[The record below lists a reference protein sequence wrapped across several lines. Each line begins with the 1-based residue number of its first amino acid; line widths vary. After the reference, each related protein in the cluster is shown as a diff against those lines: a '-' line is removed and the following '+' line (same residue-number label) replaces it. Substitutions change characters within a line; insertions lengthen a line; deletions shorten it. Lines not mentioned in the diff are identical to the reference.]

1 MSAMSRFMGGI
12 IMLWIGF
19 AIILITIYC
28 LMKQYETRLVLFV
41 SGVIMAIISGNLM
54 VAFDAFSKSMKNA
67 NLIEPIIAAM
77 GFAMV
82 LQITKC
88 DQHLIYLLAK
98 SLKNLGPALVPGA
111 VLATALVNTSIT
123 SAGGCSAAVGAILIP
138 VLIGSGVHPAMAAA
152 AVFAGTYGS
161 PMLNPGFGQIAIV
174 ADVAHST
181 PIDVI
186 SNHYHVVLILGLITA
201 ASLTVVAFIKGEH
214 KGYHCEALDNVE
226 DFKINYIMALVPMLP
241 LIILVLGSTG
251 VVPLF
256 KKFAISHAMLIG
268 CFAAFLATRK
278 NPAEIS
284 KAFFKGAGDGFA
296 TVFGIITMALVFVSG
311 VKSLGIIDWMIQEMI
326 NTPAIAKVSATV
338 GPFLLGVISGSGEA
352 ASIAFNQSVTIHAD
366 TLGLNALNLGS
377 LAAISGA
384 LGRTMSPIAGCAI
397 ICAGFAKVNPLELVK
412 RTALGMIIAVFTTMV
427 LLMYI

>member
-1 MSAMSRFMGGI
+1 
-12 IMLWIGF
+12 MLWIGF

-41 SGVIMAIISGNLM
+41 SGVVMAIISGNIM

-201 ASLTVVAFIKGEH
+201 ISLTIVAFVKGEH
-214 KGYHCEALDNVE
+214 KGYHSEALDNVQ
-226 DFKINYIMALVPMLP
+226 DFKVNYIMAIVPMLP

-251 VVPLF
+251 IVPLF

-326 NTPAIAKVSATV
+326 NTPSIAKISATV

>member
-1 MSAMSRFMGGI
+1 
-12 IMLWIGF
+12 MLWIGF

-201 ASLTVVAFIKGEH
+201 ASLTIVAFIKGEH
-214 KGYHCEALDNVE
+214 KGYHSEALDNVE

-251 VVPLF
+251 IVPLF

>member
-1 MSAMSRFMGGI
+1 
-12 IMLWIGF
+12 MLWIGF

-326 NTPAIAKVSATV
+326 NTPAIAKISATV

>member
-1 MSAMSRFMGGI
+1 
-12 IMLWIGF
+12 MLWIGLI
-19 AIILITIYC
+19 IILITVYC
-28 LMKQYETRLVLFV
+28 LMKQYETRLVLFI
-41 SGVIMAIISGNLM
+41 SGVVMAIISGNIM
-54 VAFDAFSKSMKNA
+54 VAFDAFSKYMKNA

-98 SLKNLGPALVPGA
+98 SLKNLGPLLVPGA

-138 VLIGSGVHPAMAAA
+138 VLIGAGVHPAMAAA

-201 ASLTVVAFIKGEH
+201 ISLTIVAFVKGEH
-214 KGYHCEALDNVE
+214 KGYHSDTLDHLK
-226 DFKINYIMALVPMLP
+226 DFKINYIMAIVPMLP
-241 LIILVLGSTG
+241 LIILILGSTG
-251 VVPLF
+251 TVPLF

-268 CFAAFLATRK
+268 CAAAFLATRK
-278 NPAEIS
+278 SPAEIS

-311 VKSLGIIDWMIQEMI
+311 VQSLGIINWMIQEMI
-326 NTPAIAKVSATV
+326 NTPSIAKISATV

-412 RTALGMIIAVFTTMV
+412 RTALGAIICVIITML

>member
-1 MSAMSRFMGGI
+1 
-12 IMLWIGF
+12 MLWIGLI
-19 AIILITIYC
+19 IILITVYC
-28 LMKQYETRLVLFV
+28 LIKQYETRLVLFI
-41 SGVIMAIISGNLM
+41 SGVVMAIISGNIM

-98 SLKNLGPALVPGA
+98 SLKNLGPLLVPGA

-138 VLIGSGVHPAMAAA
+138 VLIGAGVHPAMAAA

-201 ASLTVVAFIKGEH
+201 ISLTIVAFVKGEH
-214 KGYHCEALDNVE
+214 KGYHSDTLDHLK
-226 DFKINYIMALVPMLP
+226 DFKINYIMAIVPMLP
-241 LIILVLGSTG
+241 LIILILGSTG
-251 VVPLF
+251 TVPLF

-268 CFAAFLATRK
+268 CAAAFLATRK
-278 NPAEIS
+278 SPAEIS

-311 VKSLGIIDWMIQEMI
+311 VQSLGIINWMIQEMI
-326 NTPAIAKVSATV
+326 NTPSIAKISATV
-338 GPFLLGVISGSGEA
+338 GPFLLGVTSGSGEA

-412 RTALGMIIAVFTTMV
+412 RTALGAIICVIITML

>member
-1 MSAMSRFMGGI
+1 
-12 IMLWIGF
+12 MLWIGLI
-19 AIILITIYC
+19 IILITVYC
-28 LMKQYETRLVLFV
+28 LMKQYETRLVLFI
-41 SGVIMAIISGNLM
+41 SGVVMAIISGNIM

-98 SLKNLGPALVPGA
+98 SLKNLGPLLVPGA

-138 VLIGSGVHPAMAAA
+138 VLIGAGVHPAMAAA

-201 ASLTVVAFIKGEH
+201 ISLTIVAFVKGEH
-214 KGYHCEALDNVE
+214 KGYHSDTLDHLK
-226 DFKINYIMALVPMLP
+226 DFKINYIMAIVPMLP
-241 LIILVLGSTG
+241 LIILILGSTG
-251 VVPLF
+251 TVPLF
-256 KKFAISHAMLIG
+256 KKFAISHAMLIR
-268 CFAAFLATRK
+268 CAAAFLATRK
-278 NPAEIS
+278 SPAEIS
-284 KAFFKGAGDGFA
+284 KAFFKGAGDGLA
-296 TVFGIITMALVFVSG
+296 TVFGITPMALVFVSG
-311 VKSLGIIDWMIQEMI
+311 VQSLGIINWMIQEMI
-326 NTPAIAKVSATV
+326 NTPSIAKISATV

-412 RTALGMIIAVFTTMV
+412 RTALGAIICVIITML
-427 LLMYI
+427 LLMYF

>member
-1 MSAMSRFMGGI
+1 
-12 IMLWIGF
+12 MLWIGF

-214 KGYHCEALDNVE
+214 KGYHSEALDNVE

-278 NPAEIS
+278 NPTEIS

-311 VKSLGIIDWMIQEMI
+311 VKSLGIIDWMIQVMI

>member
-1 MSAMSRFMGGI
+1 
-12 IMLWIGF
+12 MLWIGF

-201 ASLTVVAFIKGEH
+201 ASLTIVAFIKGEH
-214 KGYHCEALDNVE
+214 KGYHSEALDNVE

-412 RTALGMIIAVFTTMV
+412 RTALGVIIAVFTTMV

>member
-1 MSAMSRFMGGI
+1 
-12 IMLWIGF
+12 MLWIGF
-19 AIILITIYC
+19 TIILITIYC

-201 ASLTVVAFIKGEH
+201 ASLTIVAFIKGEH
-214 KGYHCEALDNVE
+214 KGYHSEALDNVE

-278 NPAEIS
+278 NPVEIS

>member
-1 MSAMSRFMGGI
+1 
-12 IMLWIGF
+12 MLWIGF

-41 SGVIMAIISGNLM
+41 SGVVMAIISGNIM

-201 ASLTVVAFIKGEH
+201 ISLTIVAFVKGEH
-214 KGYHCEALDNVE
+214 KGYHSEALDNVQN
-226 DFKINYIMALVPMLP
+226 FKVNYIMAIVPMLP

-251 VVPLF
+251 IVPLF

-326 NTPAIAKVSATV
+326 NTPSIAKISATV

>member
-1 MSAMSRFMGGI
+1 
-12 IMLWIGF
+12 MLWIGF
-19 AIILITIYC
+19 VIILITIYC
-28 LMKQYETRLVLFV
+28 LMKQYETRLVLFI
-41 SGVIMAIISGNLM
+41 SGVVMAVISGNIM

-88 DQHLIYLLAK
+88 DQHLIYLLART
-98 SLKNLGPALVPGA
+98 LKNLGPALVPGA

-138 VLIGSGVHPAMAAA
+138 VLIGAGVHPAMAGA

-181 PIDVI
+181 PIEVI
-186 SNHYHVVLILGLITA
+186 SNHYHVVLILAVITA
-201 ASLTVVAFIKGEH
+201 VSLTVVAFVKGEH
-214 KGYHCEALDNVE
+214 KGYHSETLDHLN
-226 DFKINYIMALVPMLP
+226 DFKINYVMAIVPMLP
-241 LIILVLGSTG
+241 LIILILGSTG
-251 VVPLF
+251 TVPLF

-268 CFAAFLATRK
+268 CAAAFLATRK

-311 VKSLGIIDWMIQEMI
+311 VQALGIIDWMIQQMI
-326 NTPAIAKVSATV
+326 ANPAIAKISATV

-412 RTALGMIIAVFTTMV
+412 RTALGAIICVIVTMV
-427 LLMYI
+427 LLMYV

>member
-1 MSAMSRFMGGI
+1 
-12 IMLWIGF
+12 MLWIGLI
-19 AIILITIYC
+19 IILITVYC
-28 LMKQYETRLVLFV
+28 LIKQYETRLVLFI
-41 SGVIMAIISGNLM
+41 SGVVMAIISGNIM

-98 SLKNLGPALVPGA
+98 SLKNLGPLLVPGA

-138 VLIGSGVHPAMAAA
+138 VLIGAGVHPAMAAA

-201 ASLTVVAFIKGEH
+201 ISLTIVAFVKGEH
-214 KGYHCEALDNVE
+214 KGYHSDTLDHLK
-226 DFKINYIMALVPMLP
+226 DFKINYIMAIVPMLP
-241 LIILVLGSTG
+241 LIILILGSTG
-251 VVPLF
+251 TVPLF
-256 KKFAISHAMLIG
+256 KKFAISHAMLLG
-268 CFAAFLATRK
+268 CAAAFLATRK
-278 NPAEIS
+278 SPAEIS

-311 VKSLGIIDWMIQEMI
+311 VQSLGIINWMIQEMI
-326 NTPAIAKVSATV
+326 NTPSIAKISATV

-412 RTALGMIIAVFTTMV
+412 RTALGAIICVIITML

>member
-1 MSAMSRFMGGI
+1 
-12 IMLWIGF
+12 MLWIGLI
-19 AIILITIYC
+19 IILITIYC

-41 SGVIMAIISGNLM
+41 SGVIMALISGNLM

-186 SNHYHVVLILGLITA
+186 SNHYHVVLILGLLTA
-201 ASLTVVAFIKGEH
+201 ISLTIVAFIKGEH
-214 KGYHCEALDNVE
+214 KGYHSEALDNVN

-241 LIILVLGSTG
+241 LIILILGSTG

-311 VKSLGIIDWMIQEMI
+311 VQALGIIDWMIQEMI

-397 ICAGFAKVNPLELVK
+397 ICAGFAHVNPLELVK
-412 RTALGMIIAVFTTMV
+412 RTALGAIICVIITMI
-427 LLMYI
+427 LLMYL

>member
-1 MSAMSRFMGGI
+1 
-12 IMLWIGF
+12 MLWIGLV
-19 AIILITIYC
+19 IILITIYC
-28 LMKQYETRLVLFV
+28 LMKQYETRLVLFI
-41 SGVIMAIISGNLM
+41 SGVVMAIISGNIM
-54 VAFDAFSKSMKNA
+54 VAFDAFSTSMKNA

-138 VLIGSGVHPAMAAA
+138 VLIGAGVHPAMAAA

-181 PIDVI
+181 PIEVI

-201 ASLTVVAFIKGEH
+201 ISLTIVAFVKGEH
-214 KGYHCEALDNVE
+214 KGYHSEALDNLD
-226 DFKINYIMALVPMLP
+226 DFKINYVMAIVPMLP
-241 LIILVLGSTG
+241 LVILVLGSTG

-326 NTPAIAKVSATV
+326 NTPAIAKISATV

-352 ASIAFNQSVTIHAD
+352 ASIAFNQSVTIHAE

-397 ICAGFAKVNPLELVK
+397 ICAGFAHVNPLELVK
-412 RTALGMIIAVFTTMV
+412 RTALGAIICVIITMI

>member
-1 MSAMSRFMGGI
+1 
-12 IMLWIGF
+12 MLWIGF

-201 ASLTVVAFIKGEH
+201 ASLTIVAFIKGEH
-214 KGYHCEALDNVE
+214 KGYHSEALDNVE

>member
-1 MSAMSRFMGGI
+1 MDRLNNYFN
-12 IMLWIGF
+12 
-19 AIILITIYC
+19 YC
-28 LMKQYETRLVLFV
+28 LLLNEAVRNSACSFYFRCSNGHNFRN
-41 SGVIMAIISGNLM
+41 IM

-98 SLKNLGPALVPGA
+98 SLKNLGPLLVPGA

-138 VLIGSGVHPAMAAA
+138 VLIGAGVHPAMAAA

-201 ASLTVVAFIKGEH
+201 ISLTIVAFVKGEH
-214 KGYHCEALDNVE
+214 KGYHSDTLDHLK
-226 DFKINYIMALVPMLP
+226 DFKINYIMAIVPMLP
-241 LIILVLGSTG
+241 LIILILGSTG
-251 VVPLF
+251 TVPLF

-268 CFAAFLATRK
+268 CAAAFLATRK
-278 NPAEIS
+278 ARQ
-284 KAFFKGAGDGFA
+284 KFQKH
-296 TVFGIITMALVFVSG
+296 
-311 VKSLGIIDWMIQEMI
+311 SL
-326 NTPAIAKVSATV
+326 KVPV
-338 GPFLLGVISGSGEA
+338 
-352 ASIAFNQSVTIHAD
+352 
-366 TLGLNALNLGS
+366 
-377 LAAISGA
+377 
-384 LGRTMSPIAGCAI
+384 
-397 ICAGFAKVNPLELVK
+397 
-412 RTALGMIIAVFTTMV
+412 MV
-427 LLMYI
+427 LQQFSVLLPWHWFLFPVYNLLVLLIG

>member
-1 MSAMSRFMGGI
+1 
-12 IMLWIGF
+12 MLWIGLI
-19 AIILITIYC
+19 IILITVYC
-28 LMKQYETRLVLFV
+28 LMKQYETRLVLFI
-41 SGVIMAIISGNLM
+41 SGVVMAIISGNIM

-98 SLKNLGPALVPGA
+98 SLKNLGPLLVPGA

-138 VLIGSGVHPAMAAA
+138 VLIGAGVHPAMAAA

-201 ASLTVVAFIKGEH
+201 ISLTIVAFVKGEH
-214 KGYHCEALDNVE
+214 KGYHSDTLDHLK
-226 DFKINYIMALVPMLP
+226 DFKINYIMAIVPMLP
-241 LIILVLGSTG
+241 LIILILGSTG
-251 VVPLF
+251 TVPLF

-268 CFAAFLATRK
+268 CAAAFLATRK
-278 NPAEIS
+278 SPAEIS

-311 VKSLGIIDWMIQEMI
+311 VQSLGIINWMIQEMI
-326 NTPAIAKVSATV
+326 NNPSIAKISATV

-412 RTALGMIIAVFTTMV
+412 RTALGAIICVIITML

>member
-1 MSAMSRFMGGI
+1 
-12 IMLWIGF
+12 MLWIGF

-181 PIDVI
+181 PIAVI

-201 ASLTVVAFIKGEH
+201 ASLTIVAFIKGEH
-214 KGYHCEALDNVE
+214 KGYHSEALDNVE

>member
-1 MSAMSRFMGGI
+1 
-12 IMLWIGF
+12 MLWIGF

>member
-1 MSAMSRFMGGI
+1 
-12 IMLWIGF
+12 MLWIGF

-41 SGVIMAIISGNLM
+41 SGVIMAIIFGNLM

>member
-1 MSAMSRFMGGI
+1 
-12 IMLWIGF
+12 MLWIGLI
-19 AIILITIYC
+19 IILITVYC
-28 LMKQYETRLVLFV
+28 LMKQYETRLVLFI
-41 SGVIMAIISGNLM
+41 SGVVMAIISGNIM

-77 GFAMV
+77 GFAMF

-98 SLKNLGPALVPGA
+98 SLKNLGPLLVPGA

-138 VLIGSGVHPAMAAA
+138 VLIGAGVHPAMAAA

-201 ASLTVVAFIKGEH
+201 ISLTIVAFVKGEH
-214 KGYHCEALDNVE
+214 KGYHSDTLDHLK
-226 DFKINYIMALVPMLP
+226 DFKINYIMAMVPMLP
-241 LIILVLGSTG
+241 LIILILGSTG
-251 VVPLF
+251 TVPLF

-268 CFAAFLATRK
+268 CAAAFLATRK
-278 NPAEIS
+278 SPAEIS

-311 VKSLGIIDWMIQEMI
+311 VQSLGIINWMIQEMI
-326 NTPAIAKVSATV
+326 NTPSIAKISATV

-412 RTALGMIIAVFTTMV
+412 RTALGAIICVIITML

>member
-1 MSAMSRFMGGI
+1 
-12 IMLWIGF
+12 MLWIGF
-19 AIILITIYC
+19 IIILITVYC
-28 LMKQYETRLVLFV
+28 LMKQYETRLVLFI
-41 SGVIMAIISGNLM
+41 SGVVMAIISGNIM

-88 DQHLIYLLAK
+88 DQHLIYLLAR
-98 SLKNLGPALVPGA
+98 SLKNLGPLLVPGA

-138 VLIGSGVHPAMAAA
+138 VLIGAGVHPAMAGA

-181 PIDVI
+181 PIEVI

-201 ASLTVVAFIKGEH
+201 VSLTVVAFAKGEH
-214 KGYHCEALDNVE
+214 KGYHSDTLDHLQ
-226 DFKINYIMALVPMLP
+226 DFKINYIMAIVPMLP
-241 LIILVLGSTG
+241 LIILILGSTG
-251 VVPLF
+251 TVPLF

-268 CFAAFLATRK
+268 CVAAFLATRK
-278 NPAEIS
+278 NPAKIS

-311 VKSLGIIDWMIQEMI
+311 VQSLGIIDWMIQQMI
-326 NTPAIAKVSATV
+326 DNPAIAKISATV

-412 RTALGMIIAVFTTMV
+412 RTALGAIICVIVTML

>member
-1 MSAMSRFMGGI
+1 
-12 IMLWIGF
+12 MLWIGLI
-19 AIILITIYC
+19 IILITVYC
-28 LMKQYETRLVLFV
+28 LMKQYETRLVLFI
-41 SGVIMAIISGNLM
+41 SGVVMAIISGNIM

-98 SLKNLGPALVPGA
+98 SLKNLGPLLVPGA

-138 VLIGSGVHPAMAAA
+138 VLIGAGVHPAMAAA

-174 ADVAHST
+174 ANVAHST

-201 ASLTVVAFIKGEH
+201 ISLTIVAFVKGEH
-214 KGYHCEALDNVE
+214 KGYHSDTLDHLK
-226 DFKINYIMALVPMLP
+226 DFKINYIMAIVPMLP
-241 LIILVLGSTG
+241 LIILILGSTG
-251 VVPLF
+251 TVPLF

-268 CFAAFLATRK
+268 CAAAFLATRK
-278 NPAEIS
+278 SPAEIS

-311 VKSLGIIDWMIQEMI
+311 VQSLGIINWMIQEMI
-326 NTPAIAKVSATV
+326 NTPSIAKISATV

-412 RTALGMIIAVFTTMV
+412 RTALGAIICVIITML

>member
-1 MSAMSRFMGGI
+1 MDWFCHN
-12 IMLWIGF
+12 F
-19 AIILITIYC
+19 NYHYC

>member
-1 MSAMSRFMGGI
+1 
-12 IMLWIGF
+12 MLWIGLI
-19 AIILITIYC
+19 IILITVYC
-28 LMKQYETRLVLFV
+28 LIKQYETRLVLFI
-41 SGVIMAIISGNLM
+41 SGVVMAIISGNIM

-98 SLKNLGPALVPGA
+98 SLKNLGPLLVPGA

-138 VLIGSGVHPAMAAA
+138 VLIGAGVHPAMAAA

-201 ASLTVVAFIKGEH
+201 ISLTIVAFVKGEH
-214 KGYHCEALDNVE
+214 KGYHSDTLDHLK
-226 DFKINYIMALVPMLP
+226 DFKINYIMAIVPMLP
-241 LIILVLGSTG
+241 LIILILGSTG
-251 VVPLF
+251 TVPLF

-268 CFAAFLATRK
+268 CAAAFLATRK
-278 NPAEIS
+278 SPAEIS

-311 VKSLGIIDWMIQEMI
+311 VQSLGIINWMIQEMI
-326 NTPAIAKVSATV
+326 NTPSIAKISATV

-412 RTALGMIIAVFTTMV
+412 RTALGAIICVIITML

>member
-1 MSAMSRFMGGI
+1 
-12 IMLWIGF
+12 MLWIGLI
-19 AIILITIYC
+19 IILITVYC
-28 LMKQYETRLVLFV
+28 LMKQYETRLVLFI
-41 SGVIMAIISGNLM
+41 SGVVMAIISGNIM

-98 SLKNLGPALVPGA
+98 SLKNLGPLLVPGA

-138 VLIGSGVHPAMAAA
+138 VLIGAGVHPAMAAA

-186 SNHYHVVLILGLITA
+186 SNHYNVVLILGLITA
-201 ASLTVVAFIKGEH
+201 ISLTIVAFVKGEH
-214 KGYHCEALDNVE
+214 KGYHSDTLDHLK
-226 DFKINYIMALVPMLP
+226 DFKINYIMAIVPMLP
-241 LIILVLGSTG
+241 LIILILGSTG
-251 VVPLF
+251 TVPLF

-268 CFAAFLATRK
+268 CAAAFLATRK
-278 NPAEIS
+278 SPAEIS

-311 VKSLGIIDWMIQEMI
+311 VQSLGIINWMIQEMI
-326 NTPAIAKVSATV
+326 NTPSIAKISATV

-412 RTALGMIIAVFTTMV
+412 RTALGAIICVIITML

>member
-1 MSAMSRFMGGI
+1 
-12 IMLWIGF
+12 MLWIGF
-19 AIILITIYC
+19 TIILITIYC

-201 ASLTVVAFIKGEH
+201 ASLTIVAFIKGEH
-214 KGYHCEALDNVE
+214 KGYHSEALDNVE

-241 LIILVLGSTG
+241 LIILVLGSTD

-326 NTPAIAKVSATV
+326 NTPAIAKISATV

>member
-1 MSAMSRFMGGI
+1 
-12 IMLWIGF
+12 MLWIGLI
-19 AIILITIYC
+19 IILITVYC
-28 LMKQYETRLVLFV
+28 LMKQYETRLVLFI
-41 SGVIMAIISGNLM
+41 SGVVMAIISGNIM
-54 VAFDAFSKSMKNA
+54 VAFEAFSKSMKNA

-98 SLKNLGPALVPGA
+98 SLKNLGPLLVPGA

-138 VLIGSGVHPAMAAA
+138 VLIGAGVHPAMAAA

-181 PIDVI
+181 PINVI

-201 ASLTVVAFIKGEH
+201 ISLTIVAFVKGEH
-214 KGYHCEALDNVE
+214 KGYHSDTLDHLK
-226 DFKINYIMALVPMLP
+226 DFKINYIMAIVPMLP
-241 LIILVLGSTG
+241 LIILILGSTG
-251 VVPLF
+251 TVPLF

-268 CFAAFLATRK
+268 CAAAFLATRK
-278 NPAEIS
+278 SPAEIS

-311 VKSLGIIDWMIQEMI
+311 VQSLGIINWMIQEMI
-326 NTPAIAKVSATV
+326 NTPSIAKISATV

-412 RTALGMIIAVFTTMV
+412 RTALGAIICVIITML

>member
-1 MSAMSRFMGGI
+1 
-12 IMLWIGF
+12 MLWIGF
-19 AIILITIYC
+19 TIILITIYC

-201 ASLTVVAFIKGEH
+201 ASLTIVAFIKGEH
-214 KGYHCEALDNVE
+214 KGYHSEALDNVE

-278 NPAEIS
+278 NPVEIS

-412 RTALGMIIAVFTTMV
+412 RTALGMIIAVFTTMI

>member
-1 MSAMSRFMGGI
+1 
-12 IMLWIGF
+12 MLWVGF
-19 AIILITIYC
+19 VIILITIYC

-41 SGVIMAIISGNLM
+41 SGVIMAIISGNFM

-201 ASLTVVAFIKGEH
+201 VSLTIVAFIKGEH
-214 KGYHCEALDNVE
+214 KGYHSEALDNVE

>member
-1 MSAMSRFMGGI
+1 
-12 IMLWIGF
+12 MLWIGLI
-19 AIILITIYC
+19 IILITVYC
-28 LMKQYETRLVLFV
+28 LMKQYETRLVLFI
-41 SGVIMAIISGNLM
+41 SGVVMAIISGNIM
-54 VAFDAFSKSMKNA
+54 AAFDAFSKSMKNA

-98 SLKNLGPALVPGA
+98 SLKNLGPLLVPGA

-138 VLIGSGVHPAMAAA
+138 VLIGAGVHPAMAAA

-201 ASLTVVAFIKGEH
+201 ISLTIVAFVKGEH
-214 KGYHCEALDNVE
+214 KGYHSDTLDHLK
-226 DFKINYIMALVPMLP
+226 DFKINYIMAIVPMLP
-241 LIILVLGSTG
+241 LIILILGSTG
-251 VVPLF
+251 TVPLF

-268 CFAAFLATRK
+268 CAAAFLATRK
-278 NPAEIS
+278 SPAEIS

-311 VKSLGIIDWMIQEMI
+311 VQSLGIINWMIQEMI
-326 NTPAIAKVSATV
+326 NTPSIAKISATV

-412 RTALGMIIAVFTTMV
+412 RTALGAIICVIITML

>member
-1 MSAMSRFMGGI
+1 
-12 IMLWIGF
+12 MLWIGLI
-19 AIILITIYC
+19 IILITVYC
-28 LMKQYETRLVLFV
+28 LMKQYETRLVLFI
-41 SGVIMAIISGNLM
+41 SGVVMAIISGNIM

-67 NLIEPIIAAM
+67 NLIESIIAAM

-98 SLKNLGPALVPGA
+98 SLKNLGPLLVPGA

-138 VLIGSGVHPAMAAA
+138 VLIGAGVHPAMAAA

-201 ASLTVVAFIKGEH
+201 ISLTIVAFVKGEH
-214 KGYHCEALDNVE
+214 KGYHSDTLDHLK
-226 DFKINYIMALVPMLP
+226 DFKINYIMAMVPMLP
-241 LIILVLGSTG
+241 LIILILGSTG
-251 VVPLF
+251 TVPLF

-268 CFAAFLATRK
+268 CAAAFLATRK
-278 NPAEIS
+278 SPAEIS

-311 VKSLGIIDWMIQEMI
+311 VQSLGIINWMIQEMI
-326 NTPAIAKVSATV
+326 NTPSIAKISATV

-412 RTALGMIIAVFTTMV
+412 RTALGAIICVIITML

>member
-1 MSAMSRFMGGI
+1 
-12 IMLWIGF
+12 MLWIGF

-214 KGYHCEALDNVE
+214 KGYHSEALDNVE
-226 DFKINYIMALVPMLP
+226 DFEINYIMALVPMLP

>member
-1 MSAMSRFMGGI
+1 
-12 IMLWIGF
+12 MLWIGLI
-19 AIILITIYC
+19 IILITVYC
-28 LMKQYETRLVLFV
+28 LMKQYETRLVLFI
-41 SGVIMAIISGNLM
+41 SGVVMAIISGNIM

-98 SLKNLGPALVPGA
+98 SLKNLGPLLVPGA

-138 VLIGSGVHPAMAAA
+138 VLIGAGVHPAMAAA

-201 ASLTVVAFIKGEH
+201 ISLTIVAFVKGEH
-214 KGYHCEALDNVE
+214 KGYHSDTLDHLK
-226 DFKINYIMALVPMLP
+226 DFKINYIRAIVPMLP
-241 LIILVLGSTG
+241 LIILILGSTG
-251 VVPLF
+251 TVPLF

-268 CFAAFLATRK
+268 CAAAFLATRK
-278 NPAEIS
+278 SPAEIS

-311 VKSLGIIDWMIQEMI
+311 VQSLGIINWMIQEMI
-326 NTPAIAKVSATV
+326 NTPSIAKISATV

-366 TLGLNALNLGS
+366 TLELNALNLGS

-412 RTALGMIIAVFTTMV
+412 RTALGAIICVIITML

>member
-1 MSAMSRFMGGI
+1 
-12 IMLWIGF
+12 MLWIGLI
-19 AIILITIYC
+19 IILITVYC
-28 LMKQYETRLVLFV
+28 LMKQYETRLVLFI
-41 SGVIMAIISGNLM
+41 SGVVMAIISGNIM

-98 SLKNLGPALVPGA
+98 SLKNLGPLLVPGA

-138 VLIGSGVHPAMAAA
+138 VLIGAGVHPAMAAA

-201 ASLTVVAFIKGEH
+201 ISLTIVAFVKGEH
-214 KGYHCEALDNVE
+214 KGYHSDTLDHLK
-226 DFKINYIMALVPMLP
+226 DFKINYIMAMVPMLP
-241 LIILVLGSTG
+241 LIILILGSTG
-251 VVPLF
+251 TVPLF

-268 CFAAFLATRK
+268 CAAAFLATK
-278 NPAEIS
+278 KSPSEIS

-311 VKSLGIIDWMIQEMI
+311 VQSLGIINWMIQEMI
-326 NTPAIAKVSATV
+326 NTPSIAKISATV

-412 RTALGMIIAVFTTMV
+412 RTALGAIICVIITML

>member
-1 MSAMSRFMGGI
+1 
-12 IMLWIGF
+12 MLWIGF

-41 SGVIMAIISGNLM
+41 SGVVMAIISGNIM

-138 VLIGSGVHPAMAAA
+138 VLIGAGVHPAMAAA

-186 SNHYHVVLILGLITA
+186 SNHYHVVLILGIITA
-201 ASLTVVAFIKGEH
+201 ISLTIVAFVKGEH
-214 KGYHCEALDNVE
+214 KGYHSEALDNVQN
-226 DFKINYIMALVPMLP
+226 FKVNYIMAIVPMLP

-251 VVPLF
+251 IVPLF

-326 NTPAIAKVSATV
+326 NTPSIAKISATV

>member
-1 MSAMSRFMGGI
+1 
-12 IMLWIGF
+12 MLWIGLI
-19 AIILITIYC
+19 IILITVYC
-28 LMKQYETRLVLFV
+28 LIKQYETRLVLFI
-41 SGVIMAIISGNLM
+41 SGVVMAIISGNIM

-98 SLKNLGPALVPGA
+98 SLKNLGPLLVPGA

-138 VLIGSGVHPAMAAA
+138 VLIGAGVHPAMAAA

-201 ASLTVVAFIKGEH
+201 ISLTIVAFVKGEH
-214 KGYHCEALDNVE
+214 KGYHSDTLDHLK
-226 DFKINYIMALVPMLP
+226 DFKINYIMAIVPMLP
-241 LIILVLGSTG
+241 LIILILGSTG
-251 VVPLF
+251 TVPLF

-268 CFAAFLATRK
+268 CAAAFLATRK
-278 NPAEIS
+278 SPAEIS
-284 KAFFKGAGDGFA
+284 KAFFKGAGDGFT

-311 VKSLGIIDWMIQEMI
+311 VQSLGIINWMIQEMI
-326 NTPAIAKVSATV
+326 NTPSIAKISATV

-412 RTALGMIIAVFTTMV
+412 RTALGAIICVIITML

>member
-1 MSAMSRFMGGI
+1 
-12 IMLWIGF
+12 MLWIGF

-41 SGVIMAIISGNLM
+41 SGVVMAIISGNIM

-98 SLKNLGPALVPGA
+98 SLKNLGSALVPGA

-201 ASLTVVAFIKGEH
+201 ISLTIVAFVKGEH
-214 KGYHCEALDNVE
+214 KGYHSEALDNVQN
-226 DFKINYIMALVPMLP
+226 FKVNYIMAIVPMLP

-251 VVPLF
+251 IVPLF

-268 CFAAFLATRK
+268 CFAAFLA
-278 NPAEIS
+278 
-284 KAFFKGAGDGFA
+284 
-296 TVFGIITMALVFVSG
+296 L
-311 VKSLGIIDWMIQEMI
+311 LWHW
-326 NTPAIAKVSATV
+326 
-338 GPFLLGVISGSGEA
+338 FLFRV
-352 ASIAFNQSVTIHAD
+352 
-366 TLGLNALNLGS
+366 
-377 LAAISGA
+377 
-384 LGRTMSPIAGCAI
+384 
-397 ICAGFAKVNPLELVK
+397 
-412 RTALGMIIAVFTTMV
+412 
-427 LLMYI
+427 

>member
-1 MSAMSRFMGGI
+1 
-12 IMLWIGF
+12 MLWIGLI
-19 AIILITIYC
+19 IILITVYC
-28 LMKQYETRLVLFV
+28 LMKQYETRLVLFI
-41 SGVIMAIISGNLM
+41 SGVVMAIISGNIM

-98 SLKNLGPALVPGA
+98 SLKNLGPLLVPGA

-138 VLIGSGVHPAMAAA
+138 VLIGAGVHPAMAAA

-201 ASLTVVAFIKGEH
+201 ISLTIVAFVKGEH
-214 KGYHCEALDNVE
+214 KGYHSDTLDHLK
-226 DFKINYIMALVPMLP
+226 DFKINYIMAIVPMLP
-241 LIILVLGSTG
+241 LIILILGSTG
-251 VVPLF
+251 TVPLF
-256 KKFAISHAMLIG
+256 KKFSISHAMLIG
-268 CFAAFLATRK
+268 CAAAFLATRK
-278 NPAEIS
+278 SPAEIS
-284 KAFFKGAGDGFA
+284 KAFFRGAGDGFA

-311 VKSLGIIDWMIQEMI
+311 VQSLGIINWMIQEMI
-326 NTPAIAKVSATV
+326 NTPSIAKISATV

-412 RTALGMIIAVFTTMV
+412 RTALGAIICVIITML